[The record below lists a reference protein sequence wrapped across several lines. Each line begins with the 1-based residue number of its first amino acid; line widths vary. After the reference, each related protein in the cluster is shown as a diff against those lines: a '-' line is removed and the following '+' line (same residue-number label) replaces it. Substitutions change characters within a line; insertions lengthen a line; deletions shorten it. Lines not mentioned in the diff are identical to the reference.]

1 MKRPIDAIIADKNQ
15 LVRAGLTQLL
25 SQDERFC
32 VRAAVSDGRSLLDAL
47 AEETPCDVAVLG
59 WMLPSVDA
67 RGVLAHLRERRDA
80 PSIVVYTGALDPAI
94 PRHVMALGG
103 AGFCSKREP
112 PERLMEIMTAVADGQ
127 MVFPRFD
134 VRSLYKDP
142 FDHLTAREFELLA
155 ALAEGASNNRI
166 AQGMGISL
174 NTVKFH
180 LKNLYEKLNVQNRA
194 SAVALYV
201 ANKVRFD

>member
-1 MKRPIDAIIADKNQ
+1 MKQPVDVVIADKNQ
-15 LVRAGLTQLL
+15 LVRAGLSQLL
-25 SQDERFC
+25 SQDGRFR
-32 VRAAVSDGRSLLDAL
+32 VSATASDGRAFLDLLP
-47 AEETPCDVAVLG
+47 ETPCDVAVLG
-59 WMLPSVDA
+59 WMLPVVDA
-67 RGVLAHLRERRDA
+67 RSILTQFRESRDA
-80 PSIVVYTGALDPAI
+80 PSIVIYTGATDPAI

-112 PERLMEIMTAVADGQ
+112 PEHLMDIIAAVGQGQ

-134 VRSLYKDP
+134 VRALYKDP

-155 ALAEGASNNRI
+155 ALAEGASNGRI
-166 AQGMGISL
+166 AQRLGISL

-180 LKNLYEKLNVQNRA
+180 LKNLYEKLEVQNRA